1 MINLFSMFSGPK
13 TVCLF
18 PASGDSTRMIFPILT
33 TIKIGDVSLEVL
45 GSLGRHLFGQIYL
58 YSEEHGLLFA
68 ADSIINFSSLTPERS
83 AYNALADFLVTSIN
97 VDSELARKERKA
109 LFDLIAATDAAL
121 KPQGKRCLVC
131 GGHGAVSVLDGERL
145 VSYGSVEHCT
155 VSDWDH

>member
-1 MINLFSMFSGPK
+1 
-13 TVCLF
+13 
-18 PASGDSTRMIFPILT
+18 
-33 TIKIGDVSLEVL
+33 
-45 GSLGRHLFGQIYL
+45 
-58 YSEEHGLLFA
+58 LFA
-68 ADSIINFSSLTPERS
+68 ADTIINFSSLTPERS
-83 AYNALADFLVTSIN
+83 AYNALPDFLVVSVN

-121 KPQGKRCLVC
+121 RPQGKRCLVC